1 MNNQEIIEKINKDY
15 ENVIIIKYGKYDKGK
30 RGGCEQ

>member
-15 ENVIIIKYGKYDKGK
+15 ENVIIINDGKYDKGK
-30 RGGCEQ
+30 RGGL